1 MSNRIALFFLVV
13 ISFTS
18 TAFQSNLSYEQ
29 CARFYK
35 EYQSI
40 AVKMGTATGVELQ
53 SLGNR
58 YGRLQERLEAFCQHT
73 EFSDSAKIKK
83 SQEIQT
89 KPQTQR
95 LFSDDMKQQAWEA
108 FYTAPSYCLSNPL
121 SSINKLR
128 CNNELTRFKELFEQQ
143 WQQNKD
149 ISLTQLEPNQQSG
162 ALELEQQNANSK
174 GPELNKS
181 PEINDTSTQSNS
193 PSKLNENPKP
203 ITEQIGATTHVAT
216 EQDYQTPMTG
226 LDTLFYYVEDY
237 LYLLILLLLL
247 LLSIKYILPSAKK
260 LFTRHFSYVAVN
272 KYLMKHLSVDDY
284 TLYSK
289 ISLPIPSGMA
299 DIDELVLSPYGIFV
313 ISCQSQTGRIY
324 ADTTSEVWSEQIGKD
339 RNNFP
344 NPSRQQ
350 PMKLA
355 GVKQL
360 FGIEEHIHGLI
371 VFDQEADFRTN
382 MPNNVFHSGQLLAK
396 IEHYEEKV
404 FTEEQI
410 SHFVL
415 LLSEYKPSNPFKD
428 ILNKIGDK
436 TSQNSEWES

>member
-1 MSNRIALFFLVV
+1 MLNRIALFFFVV

-18 TAFQSNLSYEQ
+18 IAFKSNLSYEQ

-40 AVKMGTATGVELQ
+40 AVKMDSATGVALQ

-58 YGRLQERLEAFCQHT
+58 YGRLQERLEAFCQDT
-73 EFSDSAKIKK
+73 EFSNTETSKT
-83 SQEIQT
+83 SSSVQSES
-89 KPQTQR
+89 QTQR
-95 LFSDDMKQQAWEA
+95 LFSDDIKQQAWEA

-128 CNNELTRFKELFEQQ
+128 CNNELSRFKELFEQQ

-149 ISLTQLEPNQQSG
+149 ISPTQLDTEPKE
-162 ALELEQQNANSK
+162 ALELERQDANSK
-174 GPELNKS
+174 GSELNKS
-181 PEINDTSTQSNS
+181 PEKNDTSTKANLSNQ
-193 PSKLNENPKP
+193 LNENSNPKS
-203 ITEQIGATTHVAT
+203 EQITATTHLAT
-216 EQDYQTPMTG
+216 EQNYQTTTTG
-226 LDTLFYYVEDY
+226 LDTLFYYAKDY
-237 LYLLILLLLL
+237 LYLIILLLLL
-247 LLSIKYILPSAKK
+247 LLSIKYIFPSAKK

-313 ISCQSQTGRIY
+313 IICQSQTGRIY

-344 NPSRQQ
+344 NPSRQL
-350 PMKLA
+350 PMKLV

-382 MPNNVFHSGQLLAK
+382 MPNNVFHTGQLLAN
-396 IEHYEEKV
+396 IEHYEDKV
-404 FTEEQI
+404 FTKEQI

-428 ILNKIGDK
+428 ILSKIGDK
-436 TSQNSEWES
+436 SSQNSEWES